1 MSDILLISAHFLHMF
16 RLNNHQIA
24 FAFVQKGRDF
34 ISRFILFCILCHDV
48 FLFVCVCVCVVVCVC
63 ERRKYF
69 MMGKNFNISRKKL
82 MLFQYGVNCV
92 LLKKNQKT
100 FYLIILTQ
108 EIPLFFQRTLFL
120 IK

>member
-1 MSDILLISAHFLHMF
+1 
-16 RLNNHQIA
+16 
-24 FAFVQKGRDF
+24 
-34 ISRFILFCILCHDV
+34 
-48 FLFVCVCVCVVVCVC
+48 
-63 ERRKYF
+63 

-82 MLFQYGVNCV
+82 MLFQYGVYCV

>member
-34 ISRFILFCILCHDV
+34 YFQIYLVLYSVSRCLFI
-48 FLFVCVCVCVVVCVC
+48 CVCVCVVVCVC

-92 LLKKNQKT
+92 LLKKKQKT

>member
-1 MSDILLISAHFLHMF
+1 MI
-16 RLNNHQIA
+16 
-24 FAFVQKGRDF
+24 
-34 ISRFILFCILCHDV
+34 
-48 FLFVCVCVCVVVCVC
+48 
-63 ERRKYF
+63 
-69 MMGKNFNISRKKL
+69 GKNFNISRKKL

-108 EIPLFFQRTLFL
+108 EIPLFFQRYLFL